1 MSVVNHLQVA
11 KLNVWPING
20 SKLFE
25 PFFLFHSLTF
35 MQVPYFCQLCS
46 PSTLPSRQLNSMW
59 KHLLE
64 QFWHFKRTA
73 LIIHVNKLLSISAV
87 LTVWGRWRETFGAIN
102 WILFRLSQRSKL
114 KATPGH
120 ASGQTQCKRYAYY
133 ASDLRL
139 FACWSMYDAGKR
151 YFQSSEKSCWNLL
164 HTLILNETKETF
176 NNSTINQR
184 NAR

>member
-20 SKLFE
+20 PKLFE
-25 PFFLFHSLTF
+25 PFFPFHSLTF

-46 PSTLPSRQLNSMW
+46 PSTLASRQWNSMR

-87 LTVWGRWRETFGAIN
+87 LAVWGRERETFGAIN
-102 WILFRLSQRSKL
+102 WIFVF
-114 KATPGH
+114 
-120 ASGQTQCKRYAYY
+120 ASVKDRNSRRRQAMLWVVLNANDMRIMCQTFVC
-133 ASDLRL
+133 LRAE
-139 FACWSMYDAGKR
+139 ACMMPERG
-151 YFQSSEKSCWNLL
+151 
-164 HTLILNETKETF
+164 TF
-176 NNSTINQR
+176 NQAR
-184 NAR
+184 NRVEIYYTLLSWTRRKKHSIIQQ